1 MAIIETINFDEVV
14 KKVAEYFQECMEEGE
29 FETFE
34 EMKDCYWWD
43 SNDIKNEVEAVI
55 ADYDWCLTDDRTEI
69 SPIAGDEYYSYK
81 SFIAKVYK
89 AIK

>member
-1 MAIIETINFDEVV
+1 MTKTLGYEEIIN
-14 KKVAEYFQECMEEGE
+14 KVAGYFKECMEEGG
-29 FETFE
+29 FDTFE

-43 SNDIKNEVEAVI
+43 TKDIKEEVKAVI
-55 ADYDWCLTDDRTEI
+55 SDYDWCLTDDETEI
-69 SPIAGDEYYSYK
+69 SPILGDEYYSYR